1 MRSQTAL
8 FYLRSPHYD
17 KTSKKFDYQ
26 KVKKI
31 EILKF
36 NKKEVEMKRNLKRPI
51 QANKFESG
59 IYDKIPNEE
68 NYA

>member
-1 MRSQTAL
+1 
-8 FYLRSPHYD
+8 
-17 KTSKKFDYQ
+17 
-26 KVKKI
+26 
-31 EILKF
+31 
-36 NKKEVEMKRNLKRPI
+36 MKRNLKRPI